1 MVTILEVAKKL
12 IAMHNL
18 EDFKLWLLNLL
29 ALFFS
34 FTDVEVT
41 LKIISL
47 LIAIGYT
54 LRRWYLMETKN
65 KKDETNY

>member
-1 MVTILEVAKKL
+1 LEVAKKQ
-12 IAMHNL
+12 APMHNL
-18 EDFKLWLLNLL
+18 ENFKLWLLNIAVLY
-29 ALFFS
+29 FS

-54 LRRWYLMETKN
+54 LRRWYLLETKN
-65 KKDETNY
+65 KKDETNN

>member
-1 MVTILEVAKKL
+1 
-12 IAMHNL
+12 MHNV

>member
-1 MVTILEVAKKL
+1 
-12 IAMHNL
+12 MHNI

-65 KKDETNY
+65 KKNETND

>member
-1 MVTILEVAKKL
+1 
-12 IAMHNL
+12 MHNL
-18 EDFKLWLLNLL
+18 ENLKLWLLNIAVLY
-29 ALFFS
+29 FS

-54 LRRWYLMETKN
+54 LRRWYLMEIKN
-65 KKDETNY
+65 KKNETNN

>member
-1 MVTILEVAKKL
+1 
-12 IAMHNL
+12 MHNL

-65 KKDETNY
+65 KKDETND

>member
-1 MVTILEVAKKL
+1 
-12 IAMHNL
+12 MHNL

-65 KKDETNY
+65 KKDENND